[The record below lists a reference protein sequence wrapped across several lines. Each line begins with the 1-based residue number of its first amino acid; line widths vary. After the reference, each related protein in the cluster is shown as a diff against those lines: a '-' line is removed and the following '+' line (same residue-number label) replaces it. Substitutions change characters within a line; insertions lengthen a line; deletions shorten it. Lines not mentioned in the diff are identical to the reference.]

1 MDLTEKISRIR
12 LIRTRNV
19 GPMTYGLL
27 MQRYGSAIAAIEAIP
42 DLAKRVG
49 RQLKPASID
58 LAKDELAHNQAA
70 GATMLFR
77 GGDGYPARLGQFD
90 DAPPVISVKGNANLL
105 NRPLVAIVGARNAS
119 INALRHAESLA
130 SELSQN
136 GYVIVSGLARGID
149 GAAHNGALNGGTIAV
164 IAGGIDNYYPP
175 ENEKLQ
181 HAIEESGLIIAEMP
195 PTTQPTPHHFPIRNR
210 INAGLSLGVVVIEAA
225 ARSGSL
231 ITAREASERGSEVM
245 AIPGS
250 PLDPRAEGCNNL
262 IREGATLVTNTADIL
277 ECLSRPLKATLPPP
291 TDWSAPAPDPGS
303 SSDVEDCRRIIIEG
317 LSTSSTDIDQ
327 IVRWCNAPTA
337 TVQAAILELELA
349 GLVSRHHGNRVAKI
363 VQL

>member
-27 MQRYGSAIAAIEAIP
+27 MQRYGSAIATIEAIP
-42 DLAKRVG
+42 DLAKRGG

-149 GAAHNGALNGGTIAV
+149 GARIMAPLMEAQSPLLQAESTITTHQKTK
-164 IAGGIDNYYPP
+164 NC
-175 ENEKLQ
+175 
-181 HAIEESGLIIAEMP
+181 SMP
-195 PTTQPTPHHFPIRNR
+195 LKNP
-210 INAGLSLGVVVIEAA
+210 ALSLPRCRQPPSPHRTI
-225 ARSGSL
+225 SPF
-231 ITAREASERGSEVM
+231 
-245 AIPGS
+245 AIG
-250 PLDPRAEGCNNL
+250 L
-262 IREGATLVTNTADIL
+262 
-277 ECLSRPLKATLPPP
+277 LP
-291 TDWSAPAPDPGS
+291 
-303 SSDVEDCRRIIIEG
+303 V
-317 LSTSSTDIDQ
+317 
-327 IVRWCNAPTA
+327 
-337 TVQAAILELELA
+337 
-349 GLVSRHHGNRVAKI
+349 
-363 VQL
+363 